1 MNIIGKITGIKYKV
15 LLTEEL
21 TEIHR
26 QNFDINEAPSAC
38 LFTNHKQAFAISK
51 WVSPKRTR
59 SCCRQ
64 NTIFN
69 MIKSPLRYPGGK
81 SRSVNVIAALIPD
94 FEEFREPFLGGGSV
108 FVYAKQRFPDKKFWV
123 NDLYLELF
131 KFWEM
136 TQKNVELLIEK
147 IYEWRN
153 LFPIGK
159 ELHKFLNEN
168 IENFNDLERA
178 AAFFIYN
185 RITFSGTSL
194 SGGFSEGA
202 FSGRF
207 TESSIQRL
215 PPFAQVINGSKIT
228 NLDYEELL
236 TQAGEKVFIFLDP
249 PYYSATK
256 SALYGKNGSMHKSF
270 DHKKF
275 ANNMKN
281 CTHKWLITYDD
292 SEYIRDLFSF
302 ANIMP
307 WELMYGMRNITATS
321 DQKGKELFISNYL
334 QELPETQPLT
344 LFEAN
349 MEYK

>member
-1 MNIIGKITGIKYKV
+1 
-15 LLTEEL
+15 
-21 TEIHR
+21 
-26 QNFDINEAPSAC
+26 
-38 LFTNHKQAFAISK
+38 
-51 WVSPKRTR
+51 
-59 SCCRQ
+59 
-64 NTIFN
+64 

-81 SRSVNVIAALIPD
+81 SRSVDLISTIIPD
-94 FEEFREPFLGGGSV
+94 FDEFREPFLGGGSI
-108 FVYAKQRFPDKKFWV
+108 FIYAKQRFPNKKFWI
-123 NDLYLELF
+123 NDLYFELY

-136 TQKNVELLIEK
+136 TQKDVDALVDK
-147 IYEWRN
+147 VYEWRN
-153 LFPIGK
+153 QFPVGK

-168 IENFNDLERA
+168 LATFNDLERG

-202 FSGRF
+202 FTGRF

-215 PPFAQVINGSKIT
+215 NQFAKVINGSTIT
-228 NLDYEELL
+228 NLDYEKLVKQE
-236 TQAGEKVFIFLDP
+236 GENVFIFLDP

-256 SALYGKNGSMHKSF
+256 SALYGKNGNMHKSF
-270 DHKKF
+270 DHVKF
-275 ANNMKN
+275 ADTMKN

-307 WELMYGMRNITATS
+307 WELVYGMRNVTEGS

-334 QELPETQPLT
+334 QQLPEKQQLT
-344 LFEAN
+344 LFEPTVK
-349 MEYK
+349 YG